1 MLKNVHLTE
10 INAFKGA
17 CHNVL
22 FQFGFWQLGVPIGSL
37 FHKKLGPY
45 FKAWGSLL
53 VWVTVQMLPE
63 VPFQIFP
70 HSFIEFL

>member
-45 FKAWGSLL
+45 FKAWGVLISLGDSAL
-53 VWVTVQMLPE
+53 AYFTILGKC
-63 VPFQIFP
+63 
-70 HSFIEFL
+70 

>member
-22 FQFGFWQLGVPIGSL
+22 FQFGINSFVSL
-37 FHKKLGPY
+37 FVAVYPFFGSYSWKN
-45 FKAWGSLL
+45 FKNFFSVIILL
-53 VWVTVQMLPE
+53 LNMY
-63 VPFQIFP
+63 
-70 HSFIEFL
+70 

>member
-22 FQFGFWQLGVPIGSL
+22 FQFGFWRLGVPIGSL
-37 FHKKLGPY
+37 FYKKLGPY
-45 FKAWGSLL
+45 FKAWWSLL
-53 VWVTVQMLPE
+53 VYVTVHNMSQYE
-63 VPFQIFP
+63 SI
-70 HSFIEFL
+70 